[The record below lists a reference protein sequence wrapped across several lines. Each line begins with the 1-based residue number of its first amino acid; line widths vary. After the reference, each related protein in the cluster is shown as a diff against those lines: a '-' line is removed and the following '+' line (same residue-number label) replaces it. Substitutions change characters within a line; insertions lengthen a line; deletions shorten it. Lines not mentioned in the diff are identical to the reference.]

1 MDTLK
6 IKIRGARENNLKN
19 IDLDILRGKITA
31 FAGVSGSGKSSVVF
45 DTIAV
50 ASTHQ
55 LYDIFP
61 LYIRSRMP
69 YRPAPRVDAVENLST
84 AIVVDQRPFSGNIRS
99 TVGTMTEIMP
109 MMRLLFSRFAEHPL
123 ALSSGYSFNDPSGM
137 CPVCEGLGSIV
148 EFDLNKM
155 IDREKSLNQE
165 AILLPGFAM

>member
-19 IDLDILRGKITA
+19 IDLDIPRGKITA

-69 YRPAPRVDAVENLST
+69 YRPAPRVDAVENL
-84 AIVVDQRPFSGNIRS
+84 
-99 TVGTMTEIMP
+99 
-109 MMRLLFSRFAEHPL
+109 FAEHPL

-165 AILLPGFAM
+165 AILLPGFTM